1 MTDTQQPLAGA
12 KVLVLEDET
21 LVSMMVEDMLLDLGC
36 EVVGP
41 FAKLD
46 QALAFVEA
54 GEPFD
59 AALLDV
65 NLGGVLGLARAAV
78 PALLRRPEPRHGR
91 FLAVAS
97 TAATRGLPML
107 AAYCAAKSGVTG
119 LIRALAVE
127 LGGTGVTANAV
138 SPGSTDT
145 PILAESARL
154 YGLAD
159 AREFAAQQPAKKL
172 LEPEDVAA
180 VLAFL
185 ASPASSGMT
194 GSIVPVDGGLAL

>member
-65 NLGGVLGLARAAV
+65 NLGGVRSFPMAEALAGKEIPFV
-78 PALLRRPEPRHGR
+78 FTTGYDE
-91 FLAVAS
+91 S
-97 TAATRGLPML
+97 GLPDAWRGRPTLRKPFMMGEMAEAL
-107 AAYCAAKSGVTG
+107 KKAIPG
-119 LIRALAVE
+119 RA
-127 LGGTGVTANAV
+127 
-138 SPGSTDT
+138 
-145 PILAESARL
+145 
-154 YGLAD
+154 
-159 AREFAAQQPAKKL
+159 
-172 LEPEDVAA
+172 
-180 VLAFL
+180 
-185 ASPASSGMT
+185 
-194 GSIVPVDGGLAL
+194 